1 MMCEDPE
8 GWEMSVIG
16 IARANSA
23 DEARR
28 KIAKKYNID
37 EEDAKYYPFYDIY
50 QSDYKS
56 ILKKLTK
63 IKERVDNKIN
73 RVKNIL

>member
-28 KIAKKYNID
+28 KIAKKNI
-37 EEDAKYYPFYDIY
+37 I
-50 QSDYKS
+50 
-56 ILKKLTK
+56 
-63 IKERVDNKIN
+63 
-73 RVKNIL
+73 

>member
-1 MMCEDPE
+1 MMKKEIYIYMMCEDPE

-28 KIAKKYNID
+28 KIAKKI
-37 EEDAKYYPFYDIY
+37 
-50 QSDYKS
+50 
-56 ILKKLTK
+56 
-63 IKERVDNKIN
+63 
-73 RVKNIL
+73 

>member
-1 MMCEDPE
+1 MKLD
-8 GWEMSVIG
+8 V
-16 IARANSA
+16 
-23 DEARR
+23 
-28 KIAKKYNID
+28 KQQKKYNID